1 GEPGEPAGEAGSEG
15 VGQQRDPSF
24 PTVRV
29 APAGDEGDDA
39 GEGVA
44 VLGAE
49 AAGDDVQLLDGGGR
63 QLDGRTLG
71 GGLELVLH
79 GDAVHHVDFLA
90 DPPAAEMAVRDAGR
104 EFDRVRDAV
113 DGEVA
118 ELAAYEHLVG
128 DRDVRLDQPNAV
140 HIHGHALQFEGG
152 GLELDLQL
160 GGPSCADLD
169 PFDGD
174 GPIPEQLDV
183 EGALAHGHGGED
195 E

>member
-1 GEPGEPAGEAGSEG
+1 
-15 VGQQRDPSF
+15 
-24 PTVRV
+24 
-29 APAGDEGDDA
+29 
-39 GEGVA
+39 
-44 VLGAE
+44 

-169 PFDGD
+169 RFDVD
-174 GPIPEQLDV
+174 GPRHEQLDV

-195 E
+195 EAPLLGGEGAERRMGAPDFGARQRLSGLHFHHAADDGAGGLAQG